1 MRIPSQHRSRG
12 FSLLEVLIA
21 VVVLAT
27 GLLAMAA
34 LQARLASSSADAKAR
49 SRIAALLSSVLDD
62 QRANGYASIATFAST
77 GCNATGTSL
86 EQAICTA
93 QTDGGIS
100 GLTLVQTVAQYYGIK
115 GGGNFTTTVP
125 GAGSNYA
132 DYKLVTLSARWTDAT
147 GGPRTLSATNIAS
160 ALNITGSSTFI
171 NTPLTLSKLT
181 PMVHEENPANTAGVI
196 PIAVGAN
203 TDAASTNPLPTID
216 KALTS
221 TSFSTLTY
229 SAGANDGSYSR
240 TIQKRVETT
249 VAECVCQ
256 LSSSNPFV
264 DKHGSLDLFL
274 GSSSFRPTYWNGTKY
289 APPSDARVT
298 PYSGQHPD
306 LVGEQNDLCS
316 VVCRDHH
323 DKNELTNVATSDT
336 VKYDAVT
343 GDVNRYKATVTTSG
357 NGNNATTTVKL
368 TLNNNAPVAA
378 TASGDAYL
386 DAARLIRV
394 DGLWRVAT
402 DLHAEH
408 MGLLA
413 TSPKGQ
419 ATSPTPDSSS
429 EAAYEDFVVD
439 YMGQKLTQLLLSG
452 SAPAANTIYASH
464 GLDIPDTIDAVTTTN
479 SYRYLHARGLYLDT
493 LEAPA
498 LAKLTSV
505 NSACAAA
512 DFPTCLLPY
521 LPFNTIN
528 VTQLANWKAK
538 SKTDTTNGKIT
549 VTNSTTSNAVTTCS
563 SSNSI
568 RGCVSGSSASTGTT
582 NLDRAIAELGKS
594 NSAVAASAEVSPYE
608 LNSSNK
614 LSDSQQFTVTGS
626 ATSSEFFAN
635 ITGPSVTIGSTTLPF
650 WTVDLSTTNEPW
662 ARWSITTG
670 TGTAADYCF
679 ANIGRTDTNPNP
691 YDCVTTM
698 PLTWSATTPLQVTVG
713 NYNQVVQ
720 QTVSNPCSGG
730 TGTYS
735 QPTLVCYTVNSASV
749 ANSGTGS
756 YSATVVA
763 PTTNVKSAL
772 EQTVIN
778 ITGNGGAAS
787 PIPAA
792 AATLNLTF
800 SANGTATGSYTCDAV
815 TAVPTFTTPTTCN

>member
-1 MRIPSQHRSRG
+1 MRIPTQRRSRG

-49 SRIAALLSSVLDD
+49 SRIAALLASVLDD
-62 QRANGYASIATFAST
+62 QRANGYPSLAAFAST
-77 GCNATGTSL
+77 SCNATGTSL
-86 EQAICTA
+86 QQAICTA
-93 QTDGGIS
+93 QNDGGIS
-100 GLTLVQTVAQYYGIK
+100 GLTLTQAVTQYYGLK
-115 GGGNFTTTVP
+115 GGGAFTTTAP
-125 GAGSNYA
+125 GAGATYA

-147 GGPRTLSATNIAS
+147 GGARTLSATNIAS

-171 NTPLTLSKLT
+171 NTPLTVSKLT

-229 SAGANDGSYSR
+229 SGGANDGSYSR

-256 LSSSNPFV
+256 LSSSNPLASDV
-264 DKHGSLDLFL
+264 FL
-274 GSSSFRPTYWNGTKY
+274 GATSFRPTYWNGTKY
-289 APPSDARVT
+289 SQPADAKIT
-298 PYSGQHPD
+298 PYSGQHPS
-306 LVGEQNDLCS
+306 LVGQQNDLCS

-323 DKNELTNVATSDT
+323 DKNELTSAATSDT

-343 GDVNRYKATVTTSG
+343 GDSNRYKATITTSG

-368 TLNNNAPVAA
+368 TLSNNAPVAA
-378 TASGDAYL
+378 SASGDAYL

-413 TSPKGQ
+413 TSPKGV
-419 ATSPTPDSSS
+419 ATSSTPDTSS
-429 EAAYEDFVVD
+429 EASYEDFVID
-439 YMGQKLTQLLLSG
+439 YMGQKLSQLLAG
-452 SAPAANTIYASH
+452 GTAPVANTVYASH
-464 GLDIPDTIDAVTTTN
+464 GLDTPTTIDAVTTSN

-493 LEAPA
+493 IEAPA

-505 NSACAAA
+505 NSNCAAA

-528 VTQLANWKAK
+528 VTQLANWKTK
-538 SKTDTTNGKIT
+538 SKTDTTNGQIT
-549 VTNSTTSNAVTTCS
+549 VTNSTTSNTVTTCS
-563 SSNSI
+563 SSSTI
-568 RGCVSGSSASTGTT
+568 RGCVSGSSASTGTS
-582 NLDRAIAELGKS
+582 NLDQAIAEVGKS
-594 NSAVAASAEVSPYE
+594 NSAVAASSEVSPYE
-608 LNSSNK
+608 LNASNK
-614 LSDSQQFTVTGS
+614 LNDSQQFTVTGS

-650 WTVDLSTTNEPW
+650 WTTDLSTTNEPW
-662 ARWSITTG
+662 VRWTV
-670 TGTAADYCF
+670 GTASDYCF

-691 YDCVTTM
+691 YDCVTTV
-698 PLTWSATTPLQVTVG
+698 PLTWSAVTPLQVTVG

-720 QTVSNPCSGG
+720 QTVNNPCSGG

-735 QPTLVCYTVNSASV
+735 QPTLVCYTVSSASV
-749 ANSGTGS
+749 SNGGSGS
-756 YSATVVA
+756 YSAA
-763 PTTNVKSAL
+763 ISSPTNVKTTG
-772 EQTVIN
+772 EQTLIN
-778 ITGNGGAAS
+778 ITGNGGAAN
-787 PIPAA
+787 PIPASA
-792 AATLNLTF
+792 VTLNLTF
-800 SANGTATGSYTCDAV
+800 SANGTAAGSYTCDAV